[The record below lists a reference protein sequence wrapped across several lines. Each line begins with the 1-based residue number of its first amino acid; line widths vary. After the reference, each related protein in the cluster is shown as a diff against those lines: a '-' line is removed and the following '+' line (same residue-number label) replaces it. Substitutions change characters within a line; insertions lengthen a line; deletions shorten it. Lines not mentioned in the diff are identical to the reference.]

1 MRIWQNSDP
10 WTPEIYPTKDIL
22 PAQLCSLGTYPHNT
36 MSTDADSPLFPPSLL
51 PTDALVGLPSGFT
64 IRPLRRDDFER
75 GYLDCLRVLT
85 WVGDLS
91 AEEWSQRYDEMAAAR
106 GTYYLLAIEH
116 EGRVVGTGSLVVE
129 RKL

>member
-1 MRIWQNSDP
+1 M
-10 WTPEIYPTKDIL
+10 
-22 PAQLCSLGTYPHNT
+22 AHHNE
-36 MSTDADSPLFPPSLL
+36 PLFAPSLL
-51 PTDALVGLPSGFT
+51 PSSATSALPDGFT
-64 IRPLRRDDFER
+64 LRPIEKDDFKR

-91 AEEWSQRYDEMAAAR
+91 EAEWTQRYDEMASAK

-116 EGRVVGTGSLVVE
+116 EGRVVGTGSLIVE